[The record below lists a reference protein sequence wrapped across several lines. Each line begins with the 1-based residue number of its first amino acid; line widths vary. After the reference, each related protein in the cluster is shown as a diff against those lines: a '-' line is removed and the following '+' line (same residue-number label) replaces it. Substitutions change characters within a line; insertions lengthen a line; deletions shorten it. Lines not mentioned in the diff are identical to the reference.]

1 MAGQRVRRKGFD
13 RQQGN
18 WQEVGTRQLTK
29 ELTNEVASAIA
40 FNRPSAKYM
49 TGARTV
55 VKINDTIIGFAFQ
68 VTWNVQNETMPI
80 YTIDDVAPWEIAPQR
95 VSVSGTLGLF
105 QIPGNSPVKA
115 GIMTDLSSFLAN
127 KYITI
132 EVKDSSTDSILFKT
146 TTAMATSLQA
156 DVNSEKLSTYSIS
169 WRAVGWQAEVSYK
182 ALEPKIDI
190 APPSYTGD
198 IGPLP
203 SQARRFPTGQA

>member
-29 ELTNEVASAIA
+29 ELTNEAASAIA

-55 VKINDTIIGFAFQ
+55 VKVNDTIIGFAFQ
-68 VTWNVQNETMPI
+68 VTWNVQNETVPI
-80 YTIDDVAPWEIAPQR
+80 YTIDDIAPWEIAPQR

-105 QIPGNSPVKA
+105 QIPGNSPVYS

-132 EVKDSSTDSILFKT
+132 EVKDSSTDSVLFKT
-146 TTAMATSLQA
+146 TTAMMTSLQA
-156 DVNSEKLSTYSIS
+156 DVNSERISTYSLS
-169 WRAVGWQAEVSYK
+169 WRAVGWQAEASYK
-182 ALEPKIDI
+182 
-190 APPSYTGD
+190 
-198 IGPLP
+198 PLDP
-203 SQARRFPTGQA
+203 NP

>member
-1 MAGQRVRRKGFD
+1 MAGQRVRRKGCD

-18 WQEVGTRQLTK
+18 WREVGTRQLVK

-80 YTIDDVAPWEIAPQR
+80 YTIDDIAPWEIAPQR

-105 QIPGNSPVKA
+105 QIPGNSPVYS

-132 EVKDSSTDSILFKT
+132 EVKDSSTDSVLFKT
-146 TTAMATSLQA
+146 TTAMVTSLQA
-156 DVNSEKLSTYSIS
+156 DVNSEKLSTYNLS
-169 WRAVGWQAEVSYK
+169 WRAVGWQAEVGY
-182 ALEPKIDI
+182 
-190 APPSYTGD
+190 APLKPN
-198 IGPLP
+198 P
-203 SQARRFPTGQA
+203 